1 MTRADLEDLT
11 NPARRMLIATRPF
24 LGFPTQRSR
33 TRVCSGCTGT
43 QIAEGLT
50 KGGAI
55 EAAKRVYDAMS
66 AYGLADTKVEVAV
79 REIKSRG
86 GHLRER
92 DDYRSRRYHVYGRDK
107 KAPKDLE
114 LAKALLGEHLRDK
127 GEYPTHAED
136 RLYRFLQIKEEE
148 LVEAGVLTVTPD
160 DPEKI
165 RKEREKGAIIA
176 SGPRTIFSK
185 LKEKRKA
192 HWLAIQEVYAARN
205 DWAERWAARYSR
217 DPTVWH
223 DWDNLAAEI
232 GADHFNPRDY
242 LQRVNDAAARAMADQ
257 MQRTDE
263 AKPLASKF
271 MYEAARKLEY
281 PNCDMVRSLM
291 QTSLRVRLADE
302 ATLLSAAGL
311 PRTWVPEIK
320 TNIVFAPTLEIAC
333 ANLKVVVEHL
343 NRMPMIHPHMPLAFA
358 SLCKIR
364 DYFQAVLLACQQY
377 GFGSME
383 FDEIRCGDAPKE
395 PMYPDLGE
403 APEFMPRTPEEVMRT
418 YVKMAD

>member
-1 MTRADLEDLT
+1 MSSVGRLESRLDIVHLLVTLGREVKWIQENHSRGQDVHAGPSEQGGRVMQPREPTENPLEGETKITREQVIQKIKGEVELGGLPTLTFDPVRDPVAERRERKIMTRANLEDLT

-24 LGFPTQRSR
+24 SAFQLNDLAL
-33 TRVCSGCTGT
+33 RVCSGCTGT

-66 AYGLADTKVEVAV
+66 AYGLADTNVEVAV
-79 REIKSRG
+79 REIKRRG

-92 DDYRSRRYHVYGRDK
+92 DDYRSRGYHVYSRDK

-148 LVEAGVLTVTPD
+148 WIEAGVLTVTPD

-165 RKEREKGAIIA
+165 RKERKKGAIIA

-192 HWLAIQEVYAARN
+192 HWLAIQEVYAAGN
-205 DWAERWAARYSR
+205 EWAEHWAARYSR

-223 DWDNLAAEI
+223 DWNNLAAEI

-242 LQRVNDAAARAMADQ
+242 LRHVNDAAARAMAESYIRGIWLFIRAIWCLRFCILTSFLHLDS
-257 MQRTDE
+257 
-263 AKPLASKF
+263 SK
-271 MYEAARKLEY
+271 KL
-281 PNCDMVRSLM
+281 VSLGWVGGG
-291 QTSLRVRLADE
+291 R
-302 ATLLSAAGL
+302 GL
-311 PRTWVPEIK
+311 G
-320 TNIVFAPTLEIAC
+320 FALHFS
-333 ANLKVVVEHL
+333 HL
-343 NRMPMIHPHMPLAFA
+343 D
-358 SLCKIR
+358 S
-364 DYFQAVLLACQQY
+364 
-377 GFGSME
+377 S
-383 FDEIRCGDAPKE
+383 
-395 PMYPDLGE
+395 
-403 APEFMPRTPEEVMRT
+403 
-418 YVKMAD
+418 